1 MISGQREQLL
11 QRKRIV
17 NRRVVH
23 EEATF
28 LSLEIPI
35 TPLLAAQLETNKLD
49 SSIGNV
55 ATASVVRKSS
65 ETAIPAPGLASRQV
79 PVGLGPLKME
89 TRRPRLRLASKG
101 HPEIQRQTILAV
113 GTLSHT
119 IKSTPSI

>member
-49 SSIGNV
+49 SSTGNV

-65 ETAIPAPGLASRQV
+65 ETAIPAPGLASR
-79 PVGLGPLKME
+79 
-89 TRRPRLRLASKG
+89 
-101 HPEIQRQTILAV
+101 
-113 GTLSHT
+113 
-119 IKSTPSI
+119 